1 MDRAQKYL
9 NNIRF
14 KNIVVINMMFVP
26 KKRAK
31 KALQR
36 RIEQNKKEF
45 KEELLELRKEYLNS
59 DD

>member
-9 NNIRF
+9 NNMRF